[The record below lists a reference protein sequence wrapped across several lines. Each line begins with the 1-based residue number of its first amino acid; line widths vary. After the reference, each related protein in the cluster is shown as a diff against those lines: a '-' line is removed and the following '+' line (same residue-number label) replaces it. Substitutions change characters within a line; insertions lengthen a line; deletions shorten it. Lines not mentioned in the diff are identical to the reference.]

1 MSNTHDS
8 AITHNLGFL
17 ALPLLRA
24 SLIWPSAPRPLHL
37 SIGGRPPAPSR
48 RAALWNEGTVL
59 SIDGQQATTPKPTE
73 YVGLPSY
80 YIQTTINPTTD
91 SFKESLTIRTLQDGK
106 LHTLF
111 KVELTST
118 DQQSTRPLESLKSKN
133 INQLKTDLLPLWIL
147 ELVDRYG
154 IHQLGLSLAR
164 GRWEVIQEAQ
174 SGVRSEPQANA
185 TELTNILAGI
195 LCARLNRLTLL
206 KDPPLIL
213 FNPSPVLSL
222 SSILLDVTAASFS
235 EGLFQQALPEWSSS
249 IPLFPSSF
257 WTGIII
263 LSLG

>member
-1 MSNTHDS
+1 MQQLCLDMTK
-8 AITHNLGFL
+8 GV
-17 ALPLLRA
+17 ALDP
-24 SLIWPSAPRPLHL
+24 
-37 SIGGRPPAPSR
+37 
-48 RAALWNEGTVL
+48 
-59 SIDGQQATTPKPTE
+59 
-73 YVGLPSY
+73 
-80 YIQTTINPTTD
+80 
-91 SFKESLTIRTLQDGK
+91 FKDGK

-164 GRWEVIQEAQ
+164 GRWEYDRWTEPIPEDWQ
-174 SGVRSEPQANA
+174 GYPRGSEW
-185 TELTNILAGI
+185 
-195 LCARLNRLTLL
+195 
-206 KDPPLIL
+206 
-213 FNPSPVLSL
+213 
-222 SSILLDVTAASFS
+222 DVTAASFS